1 MRKIDLLGQRFG
13 RWLVIEEAE
22 NTTRGTA
29 QWKCLCDCGNV
40 RIVRANDLRQG
51 KSISC
56 GCYNTEVCTTH
67 GMTHHPLYR
76 AWQNMKERCT
86 NPNIPNFK
94 NYGGRG
100 ITVCERW
107 MNSFEAFYED
117 MSPTYKK
124 GLSIDRRDNNKE
136 YSPENC
142 RWATQTEQC
151 NNTRN
156 NRTYELNGE
165 IGTLTNL
172 CRKYGHNYEKIRG
185 RLRLG
190 WNIEQAFSA

>member
-1 MRKIDLLGQRFG
+1 MQKINLLGQRFG
-13 RWLVIEEAE
+13 RWLVVGEAE
-22 NTTRGTA
+22 NAPTGQAR
-29 QWKCLCDCGNV
+29 WECLCDCGNI
-40 RIVRANDLRQG
+40 RIARSNDLRQG

-67 GMTHHPLYR
+67 GLTHHPLYVT
-76 AWQNMKERCT
+76 WSNMKDRCT
-86 NPNIPNFK
+86 NPGSPIFK
-94 NYGGRG
+94 HYGGRG

-124 GLSIDRRDNNKE
+124 GLSLDRRDNNKG

-142 RWATQTEQC
+142 RWADQRTQA
-151 NNTRN
+151 NNTRS
-156 NRTYELNGE
+156 NRFYSLNGE
-165 IGTLTNL
+165 TDTLRNL
-172 CRKYGHNYEKIRG
+172 CRRYNQNYEKIRG

-190 WNIEQAFSA
+190 WSIEQAFSA